1 MNQIL
6 ENIKLASVYTPA
18 DFYLCGLEDKKAKF
32 LAPQG
37 TTEGMV
43 CNLTRHVAPI
53 AISSDSSE
61 IIQFNISPVDSIVS
75 KLITKAPDIRSR
87 AQLWF

>member
-18 DFYLCGLEDKKAKF
+18 HFYLCGLEDKKAKF
-32 LAPQG
+32 LVPQG

-53 AISSDSSE
+53 AISPYFSE
-61 IIQFNISPVDSIVS
+61 IIQFNISHVDSMVS
-75 KLITKAPDIRSR
+75 KVVTKAPDIRSG

>member
-18 DFYLCGLEDKKAKF
+18 HFYLCGLEDKKAKF
-32 LAPQG
+32 LVPQG

-53 AISSDSSE
+53 AISPDYSE
-61 IIQFNISPVDSIVS
+61 IIQFVLTWVNLLCFGFFP
-75 KLITKAPDIRSR
+75 
-87 AQLWF
+87 

>member
-18 DFYLCGLEDKKAKF
+18 HFYLCGLEDKKAKF
-32 LAPQG
+32 LVPQG

-53 AISSDSSE
+53 AISPYFSE
-61 IIQFNISPVDSIVS
+61 IIQFNISHVDSMVS
-75 KLITKAPDIRSR
+75 KVVTKVRDIRSG
-87 AQLWF
+87 AQL